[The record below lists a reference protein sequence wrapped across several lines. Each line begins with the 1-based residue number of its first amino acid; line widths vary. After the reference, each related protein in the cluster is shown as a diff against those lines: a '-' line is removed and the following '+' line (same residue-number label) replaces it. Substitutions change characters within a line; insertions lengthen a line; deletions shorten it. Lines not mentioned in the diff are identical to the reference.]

1 MITLEESLALLKEIQ
16 DKAQEKLAQMPRKQV
31 SDAEWEALLTKLA
44 KIPQEDLD
52 QMTQAINEAF
62 PINYLQSDE
71 DQ

>member
-16 DKAQEKLAQMPRKQV
+16 DKAQEKLAQMPRKEV
-31 SDAEWEALLTKLA
+31 SDAEWEALVAKLA
-44 KIPQEDLD
+44 KISQEDLD

-62 PINYLQSDE
+62 PINYLERDE